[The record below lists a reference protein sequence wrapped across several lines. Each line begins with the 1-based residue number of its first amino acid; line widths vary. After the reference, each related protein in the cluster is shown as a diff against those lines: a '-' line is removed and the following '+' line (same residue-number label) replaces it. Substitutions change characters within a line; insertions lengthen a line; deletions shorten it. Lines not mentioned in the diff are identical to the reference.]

1 MQQGFGE
8 QNLSA
13 ESFRMTWAWGSV
25 AEQQA
30 LGCPLL
36 DSDWFWKVLPSPRVL
51 AICVRVLHALPIH
64 TWDLETVTLD
74 IQHLFKINTHINTNI
89 LSVSVQNSKH

>member
-13 ESFRMTWAWGSV
+13 ESFRMAWAWGSA

-36 DSDWFWKVLPSPRVL
+36 DSGSGRFFHAPRVL
-51 AICVRVLHALPIH
+51 AICVPVLHALPIH
-64 TWDLETVTLD
+64 TWDLGTVTLD